1 MIGDKVI
8 PKPHH
13 TAAAEG
19 VFALLKDKVRDKR
32 VAITVAGES
41 GAGKSEIAVELAR
54 LFEAEDL
61 RPLIFQQDDYFFLP
75 PKTNAATRKK
85 DIKHVGLG
93 EVNLALLDEHTRLF
107 KFAPGDKIE
116 KPLVIFEED
125 RISRETVTPADYD
138 LLIAEGTYTTLL
150 SHGDF
155 HVFIDRNFEETL
167 AHRKARKRDT
177 LDEFSERILEIE
189 HGIISKHKR
198 MAEIV
203 VNNDY
208 SVTWV
213 DT

>member
-19 VFALLKDKVRDKR
+19 VFAVLKDKVEGRR
-32 VAITVAGES
+32 ATVTVAGES

-54 LFEAEDL
+54 LFKSHGR

-75 PKTNAATRKK
+75 PKSNAAARRK
-85 DIKHVGLG
+85 DIKHVGLS

-107 KFAPGDKIE
+107 KFAHGETID
-116 KPLVIFEED
+116 KPLVVFEED
-125 RISRETVTPADYD
+125 RISRETVTLAEFD
-138 LLIAEGTYTTLL
+138 LLISEGTYTTLL
-150 SHGDF
+150 SHGDY

-167 AHRKARKRDT
+167 SHRKDRNRDE
-177 LDEFSERILEIE
+177 LDDFSERILEIE
-189 HGIISKHKR
+189 HKIISKHKR
-198 MAEIV
+198 MANVV

-208 SVTWV
+208 SVTWIGK
-213 DT
+213 

>member
-19 VFALLKDKVRDKR
+19 VFALLKDKVGDKR
-32 VAITVAGES
+32 TTITVAGES

-54 LFEAEDL
+54 LLEGQGM
-61 RPLIFQQDDYFFLP
+61 RPLVLQQDDYFFLP
-75 PKTNAATRKK
+75 PKTNAEARKK
-85 DIKHVGLG
+85 DIKHVGLS

-107 KFAPGDKIE
+107 KFAPGDTVE
-116 KPLVIFEED
+116 KPLVIFDED
-125 RISRETVTPADYD
+125 RVSRESVSFADFD
-138 LLIAEGTYTTLL
+138 VLISEGTYTTLL
-150 SHGDF
+150 SHGDY

-167 AHRKARKRDT
+167 SHRKARKRDE

-189 HGIISKHKR
+189 HGIISKHKS
-198 MAEIV
+198 MANII

-208 SVTWV
+208 TVTWV
-213 DT
+213 GK

>member
-13 TAAAEG
+13 TAAAER
-19 VFALLKDKVRDKR
+19 VFALLEDKVRDKR

-54 LFEAEDL
+54 LFEIKRL
-61 RPLIFQQDDYFFLP
+61 RPLILQQDDYFYLP
-75 PKTNAATRKK
+75 PKTNAQARKK

-107 KFAPGDKIE
+107 KFARGDKIE
-116 KPLVIFEED
+116 KPLVVFEED
-125 RISRETVTPADYD
+125 RVSRETIVPGDYD
-138 LLIAEGTYTTLL
+138 LVIAEGTYTTLL

-167 AHRKARKRDT
+167 AHRKDRKRDQ

-189 HGIISKHKR
+189 HRIISKHKR
-198 MAEIV
+198 MANIV

-208 SVTWV
+208 SVVWV
-213 DT
+213 DQ

>member
-19 VFALLKDKVRDKR
+19 VFALLKDKVGEKR
-32 VAITVAGES
+32 TTITVAGES

-54 LFEAEDL
+54 LFEGHGM
-61 RPLIFQQDDYFFLP
+61 RPLVLQQDDYFFLP
-75 PKTNAATRKK
+75 PKSNAEARKK
-85 DIKHVGLG
+85 NIKHVGLS

-107 KFAPGDKIE
+107 KFAPGDTIE
-116 KPLVIFEED
+116 KPLVIFDED
-125 RISRETVTPADYD
+125 RVSRESVTFSDFD
-138 LLIAEGTYTTLL
+138 VLISEGTYTTLL
-150 SHGDF
+150 SHGDY

-167 AHRKARKRDT
+167 SHRKARKRDE

-198 MAEIV
+198 MANII

-213 DT
+213 GK